1 MTSPEE
7 RLTTY
12 VAGIGRRE
20 PSVEI
25 TEKVVHLLLDAL
37 SLGRSAA
44 SHPVV
49 TAVRGIVGS
58 GGPALDWGTGE
69 RLAPSDAALVNGTA
83 THAFFQDDTDMNA
96 WGHPASLVVPAVVAA
111 AQLRGADLPA
121 VLRGIVAGYSAF
133 SWLAAREEVARELV
147 EAGLRGSPTL
157 GAPAAA
163 MGASAVLG
171 LDEAQT
177 RNALGIAAD
186 STGGTLEPVRAGAQ
200 DWRLQNGFA
209 SQRGLMAALLAREG
223 VRGPTEPLSGPRGF
237 LSVLARTSTTP
248 AQWAESPTDDA
259 VANVWFKPYPILGD
273 NTAAAVA
280 ASTLTQAV
288 GQADVARIRVQMNA
302 HFASYPGTDYAGPF
316 TRTEQMIASTAF
328 NVAALLTHGSFDYAD
343 SERLVTDPLV
353 LARAAVVE
361 IEPMDDFGYL
371 DARIE
376 IDAGGTTHRATAADA
391 PRSLFFRDRDT
402 TLSVLRHRHGAELP
416 QLAESLFAAVDGTGA
431 WPALDELLD
440 GLRATAVH
448 ERAHGGARSND

>member
-273 NTAAAVA
+273 NTR
-280 ASTLTQAV
+280 S
-288 GQADVARIRVQMNA
+288 
-302 HFASYPGTDYAGPF
+302 P
-316 TRTEQMIASTAF
+316 
-328 NVAALLTHGSFDYAD
+328 
-343 SERLVTDPLV
+343 
-353 LARAAVVE
+353 
-361 IEPMDDFGYL
+361 
-371 DARIE
+371 
-376 IDAGGTTHRATAADA
+376 A
-391 PRSLFFRDRDT
+391 PSR
-402 TLSVLRHRHGAELP
+402 
-416 QLAESLFAAVDGTGA
+416 
-431 WPALDELLD
+431 
-440 GLRATAVH
+440 
-448 ERAHGGARSND
+448 